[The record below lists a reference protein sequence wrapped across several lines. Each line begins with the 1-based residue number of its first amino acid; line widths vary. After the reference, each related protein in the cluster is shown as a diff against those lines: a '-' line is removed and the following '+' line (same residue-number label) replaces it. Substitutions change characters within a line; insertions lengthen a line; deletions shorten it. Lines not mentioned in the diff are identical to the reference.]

1 MKKFNI
7 VYHIMIML
15 KGFARVILG
24 AISAGL
30 VGLAGY
36 GLILVAG
43 ENGYAAVANFIVA
56 VLFLT
61 FAGILIYL
69 LGCGFPFMGKK
80 HVA

>member
-15 KGFARVILG
+15 KGFVRVILG

-36 GLILVAG
+36 ALVLVPGEAG
-43 ENGYAAVANFIVA
+43 YVA
-56 VLFLT
+56 VGEFVGAACLLVI
-61 FAGILIYL
+61 AGALIYL